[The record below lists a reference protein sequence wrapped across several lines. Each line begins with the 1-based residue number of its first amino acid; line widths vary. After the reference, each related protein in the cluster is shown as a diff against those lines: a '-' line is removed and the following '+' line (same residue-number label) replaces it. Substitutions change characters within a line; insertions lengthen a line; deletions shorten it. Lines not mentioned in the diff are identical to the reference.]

1 MMDRKKKL
9 RLYQFLFLV
18 SGITLIIFTFMQ
30 KDISKE
36 EKIISKN
43 LEQEIEEKIKNKKVD
58 DINIFYN
65 VKYSGI
71 DLQGNRYTLQSEEAS
86 NSELYQNVIKMKNV
100 VAIFYFEDDKIL
112 KVFSDEGEYNNKNL
126 DIFFYKNV
134 KAYYQSSRL
143 YAEKANFSN
152 SEKFLT
158 VSNNVKI
165 IDSKGTM
172 EADKLLFDIQSKTLN
187 IVSEENKI
195 VKSIINYK

>member
-1 MMDRKKKL
+1 
-9 RLYQFLFLV
+9 
-18 SGITLIIFTFMQ
+18 MQ

-43 LEQEIEEKIKNKKVD
+43 LEQEIEEKLNNKKID
-58 DINIFYN
+58 DINTFYN

-71 DLQGNRYTLQSEEAS
+71 DLQGNRYTLESEEATS
-86 NSELYQNVIKMKNV
+86 SELSQNVIKMKNV
-100 VAIFYFEDDKIL
+100 IAIFYFEDDKTL
-112 KVFSDEGEYNNKNL
+112 KVSSDEGEYNNKNL

-134 KAYYQSSRL
+134 KAYFQLSRL

-152 SEKFLT
+152 SKKFLT

-165 IDSKGTM
+165 IDSRGTM
-172 EADKLLFDIQSKTLN
+172 EADKLLFDIESKTLN

-195 VKSIINYK
+195 IKSIINYK